1 MATGTKTPIEPGVIA
16 RAVAGVRYAITGKGP
31 EWFGPGQ
38 PLQPVAQE
46 AAQGRAFDFPVNT
59 NATVTPRG
67 TEPVTFTQM
76 RQLADG
82 YDLLRLIIETRK
94 DQVASLKWSIKPKKE
109 GAQPDA
115 RCQAISDFLQFP
127 DQEHDWA
134 TWLRM
139 VLEEMLVID
148 AATIYPR
155 QTVGGDLYALEL
167 IDGGSIK
174 RVLDQAGR
182 TPMPPDVAYQQI
194 LKGMAA
200 VDYSRD
206 ELIYKPRNP
215 RANRVYGYSP
225 VEQIIMTVNIALRRQ
240 LHQLQYYTE
249 GNVPEA
255 LIGVPPE
262 WNPDQI
268 KNFQDY
274 WDALLE
280 GNTAARRHAKFV
292 PGGMNV
298 TLTKGTELKDD
309 FDDWLARVVCYAF
322 SVEPTPFV
330 KGANRATAQSSRAQA
345 LSEGLVPTMQWVC
358 SLMDLVIA
366 KRFGAADL
374 RFDFDQA
381 DDVDALTQAQIDQI
395 YVTVKVKTPNEVRDG
410 LGLHPMTPDQI
421 EELKA
426 LQPPPPAPPGG
437 APGEPPPDDKANP
450 KSRQQNS
457 VKPTEKAEVVA
468 TTYHTHH
475 HINVEA
481 PEITMPA
488 ITMPS
493 IKVEGSHITVQPPEV
508 LVDVGATTINATFD
522 PPPAA
527 ETKKLTKTIT
537 ATRGADGSIV
547 GKVTEE

>member
-1 MATGTKTPIEPGVIA
+1 MATGIKTPIEPGIIA
-16 RAVAGVRYAITGKGP
+16 RAVAGVRYALTGKEP
-31 EWFGPGQ
+31 DWFGPGQ

-46 AAQGRAFDFPVNT
+46 QAQGRAFDFPVNVNVT
-59 NATVTPRG
+59 TTPRN
-67 TEPVTFTQM
+67 TENVTFAQM
-76 RQLADG
+76 RQLADS

-94 DQVASLKWSIKPKKE
+94 DQMTALQWSIKPRKE

-115 RCQAISDFLQFP
+115 RCDKIAAFLKFP

-155 QTVGGDLYALEL
+155 QTVGGDLYALET

-174 RVLDQAGR
+174 RVLDETGR
-182 TPMPPDVAYQQI
+182 TPMPPEVAYQQI
-194 LKGMAA
+194 LKGLPA

-225 VEQIIMTVNIALRRQ
+225 VEQIIMTVNIAMRRQ
-240 LHQLQYYTE
+240 LHQLQFYTE

-292 PGGMNV
+292 PGGLNV
-298 TLTKGTELKDD
+298 TMLKADALKDE

-322 SVEPTPFV
+322 SVEPTPFI
-330 KGANRATAQSSRAQA
+330 KGTNRATAQTTRAQA
-345 LSEGLVPTMQWVC
+345 LTEGLVPTMGWVK
-358 SLMDLVIA
+358 SLMDYIIA
-366 KRFGAADL
+366 KNFGAADL
-374 RFDFDQA
+374 QFDFDQA

-395 YVTVKVKTPNEVRDG
+395 YVVAKVKTPNEVRDG
-410 LGLHPMTPDQI
+410 LGLDPMTPEQLD
-421 EELKA
+421 ELKA
-426 LQPPPPAPPGG
+426 LAPPPPVAPG
-437 APGEPPPDDKANP
+437 APLADDKDNP
-450 KSRQQNS
+450 NSRQQND
-457 VKPTEKAEVVA
+457 VAPTEKAAV
-468 TTYHTHH
+468 HH
-475 HINVEA
+475 H
-481 PEITMPA
+481 
-488 ITMPS
+488 
-493 IKVEGSHITVQPPEV
+493 HITVQPPEV
-508 LVDVGATTINATFD
+508 LVEIGATTVNATFEQGD
-522 PPPAA
+522 VKA
-527 ETKKLTKTIT
+527 TKTVTTKREQDGSAT
-537 ATRGADGSIV
+537 ATA
-547 GKVTEE
+547 TA